1 MVKKRF
7 LTLLCVSF
15 FLLGV
20 LINGDGDLDQRDG
33 EDENQHIDIN
43 TQEADANAVLVTDD
57 KDNKTEPDET
67 DKDKSNDTEPDTDDD
82 DAIIDNGSSEE
93 SQNSFR
99 IFFILC
105 VLLVAILMVYLLIKF
120 KFHYLPE
127 SIAIV
132 LLGAIIGGLFQIFNH
147 YNIGRIKESEE
158 LNPTIFFLVMLP
170 PIIFESGYSLH
181 KGNFFSNLGTIVLF
195 AVIGTAI
202 SAFSVGAGL
211 YVLGQAK
218 ISFALTAKQ
227 SFGFGALI
235 SAVDPVATLA
245 IFSAIDVHPTLYMLV
260 FGESVLNDAVSI
272 VMTDTII
279 HFNDAE
285 AGSAIGSAIGDFF
298 LSFSVSGLLGAV
310 FALVLSLLLKHM
322 ALQKTPSLEFCT
334 VCLFAY
340 GPYFLAEGLQLS
352 GIMAILSSGIVMSHY
367 AHYNLSFMTQVTV
380 QQVFRT
386 FAFLAE
392 SCVFAYLGMAIFSFT
407 HSFQPAF
414 IVWSII
420 LCLGG
425 RGLNIGLLSLLA
437 NRFRQTKITP
447 QQQFIMWFSGLRG
460 AIAFALALHLPFD
473 EETKKVL
480 VSTTLVIVLFTIVFM
495 GGATNPMIKLVQYWT
510 DRQTGRTR
518 LESED
523 RQNLQSSDD
532 TVFSLTGEEGEY
544 VHVQT
549 SPPAVG
555 SDEYMLSKTVE
566 FGRSMNIDDVDLG
579 QVATG
584 WSKWDEKYFI
594 PFFRKRFTQQEI
606 RAACNEMQERT
617 DKWHTD
623 VEMGSNRDENEDE
636 HSL

>member
-1 MVKKRF
+1 MRVKKRF
-7 LTLLCVSF
+7 LTLLCTVI
-15 FLLGV
+15 LLGAV
-20 LINGDGDLDQRDG
+20 IHGDGDLAQSV
-33 EDENQHIDIN
+33 DENKDLSSGVQTPLQPIQTISEN
-43 TQEADANAVLVTDD
+43 KTNAEEADKKNE
-57 KDNKTEPDET
+57 TETKKESVVEEVSP
-67 DKDKSNDTEPDTDDD
+67 SQ
-82 DAIIDNGSSEE
+82 EE

-132 LLGAIIGGLFQIFNH
+132 ILGSIIGGLFQIFNH
-147 YNIGRIKESEE
+147 YNIGKIKESEE

-181 KGNFFSNLGTIVLF
+181 KGNFFSNLGSIVLF
-195 AVIGTAI
+195 AVVGTAI

-218 ISFALTAKQ
+218 ISYELTAKQ

-279 HFNDAE
+279 HFNDTE

-298 LSFSVSGLLGAV
+298 LSFSMSGVLGVV
-310 FALVLSLLLKHM
+310 FALVLALLLKHM

-340 GPYFLAEGLQLS
+340 GPYFLAEGLHLS

-420 LCLGG
+420 LCLAG
-425 RGLNIGLLSLLA
+425 RGLNIGLLTLLA

-460 AIAFALALHLPFD
+460 AIAFALALHLPF
-473 EETKKVL
+473 EEEIRKVL

-495 GGATNPMIKLVQYWT
+495 GGSTNPMIKFVQYWT
-510 DRQTGRTR
+510 DRQTGRSR

-523 RQNLQSSDD
+523 RQNLQGSDD
-532 TVFSLTGEEGEY
+532 TVFSLTGEDGEY

-549 SPPAVG
+549 SPPVG

-579 QVATG
+579 QPATG
-584 WSKWDEKYFI
+584 WSKYDEKYFI

-606 RAACNEMQERT
+606 RRACNEMHDLTE
-617 DKWHTD
+617 KWHTD
-623 VEMGSNRDENEDE
+623 VETGSNMLDENEDE